1 MPFRQPVVKLQSC
14 DRCHARKF
22 SNNGHQYKAILAQ
35 ASLVYN
41 SVHIAIDHRLAIIDP
56 PAIDHI
62 VLIVDTMVL
71 SRLSAPDH
79 NKVLSLGLD
88 FQKGSGTTKNVWI
101 RDKLSEVFEKSIVR
115 MRLQPHEVGIHP
127 KNRNQEKTTAKGV
140 CIRGRKVIASGFSHA
155 AIGTLFP
162 SRR

>member
-1 MPFRQPVVKLQSC
+1 MGIS
-14 DRCHARKF
+14 
-22 SNNGHQYKAILAQ
+22 KAILAQ

-62 VLIVDTMVL
+62 VLIVDTMAL

-88 FQKGSGTTKNVWI
+88 FQKREWGYEECLDTRQTLGG
-101 RDKLSEVFEKSIVR
+101 L
-115 MRLQPHEVGIHP
+115 
-127 KNRNQEKTTAKGV
+127 
-140 CIRGRKVIASGFSHA
+140 RKVHRAYASA
-155 AIGTLFP
+155 AA
-162 SRR
+162 